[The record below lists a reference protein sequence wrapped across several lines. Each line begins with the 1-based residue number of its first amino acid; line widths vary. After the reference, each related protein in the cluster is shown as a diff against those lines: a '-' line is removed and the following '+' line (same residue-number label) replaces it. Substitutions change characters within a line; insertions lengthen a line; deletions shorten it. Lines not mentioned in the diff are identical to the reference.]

1 MATSEMKL
9 TVSELSNIPGN
20 PWLAHFFEDPCPIFF
35 NGVAGRLLMCTLL
48 LLLLRETL
56 DLHLNYYLKCQH
68 DFPPDISQAGL
79 TIEYG

>member
-1 MATSEMKL
+1 
-9 TVSELSNIPGN
+9 
-20 PWLAHFFEDPCPIFF
+20 
-35 NGVAGRLLMCTLL
+35 MCTLL